1 MAKATKEVKQVQVTK
16 IEEQEIIALELS
28 KEEAE
33 FLLFILENVAGDPY
47 NSPRKIADD
56 IADALREASITYQ
69 GKLARGIEQ
78 EIFICFKEYNNAN

>member
-69 GKLARGIEQ
+69 AKLNHSLGHDIS
-78 EIFICFKEYNNAN
+78 IYFKEYI